1 MYLEHFGLKES
12 PFRLSPDPHFL
23 YLSKHHARAKAYL
36 DSTVVLEDGFVI
48 ITGEVGSGK
57 TTLMKCFMESLGEN
71 VIYAHIAQTQLT
83 PVQFLQCVLADFGF
97 KPFKKRKAELLD
109 MLNHFLV
116 DQYSAG
122 NKVLL
127 IVDEAQNLSSQVLE
141 EVRLLSGVETSKDK
155 VLRIILA
162 GQPELNQTLDSDNMR
177 QLVQRARLRFH
188 LGPLSERET
197 REYVTHRLQI
207 AGAGEHQI
215 FDQEL
220 FPTIFRFSGGIPRL
234 INTLC
239 DTAMLCAF
247 AEEKDTVGSSD
258 LTAAIEELGWS
269 EYAATTNSF
278 AMPDMSR
285 INDPSADEI
294 IGTLFVHDEES
305 GQESEADLRCGR
317 VILGRTSDNE
327 IQLDSKY
334 ISRHHAQIV
343 SNLRESYVEDLNST
357 NGIFFGN
364 RRVKRRTLKDG
375 DEFWMGK
382 HRLTFLRND
391 GDVKLEDLKDNVE
404 ELEDDIEDLD
414 DELEELNDEFED
426 LDDEEDGRQD

>member
-1 MYLEHFGLKES
+1 MYLEYFGLEEA

-141 EVRLLSGVETSKDK
+141 EVRLLSGVETSKEK

-162 GQPELNQTLDSDNMR
+162 GQPELNQTLDADNMR

-188 LGPLSERET
+188 LGPLSEIET
-197 REYVTHRLQI
+197 REYISHRLQI
-207 AGAGEHQI
+207 AGAGERQI
-215 FDQEL
+215 FDQETL
-220 FPTIFRFSGGIPRL
+220 STIFRFSGGIPRL
-234 INTLC
+234 VNTLC

-247 AEEKDTVGSSD
+247 AEEKNTVGSRD

-269 EYAATTNSF
+269 EYAATTSSF
-278 AMPDMSR
+278 AIPDMSR
-285 INDPSADEI
+285 VADSSTEEV

-382 HRLTFLRND
+382 HRLTFLATR
-391 GDVKLEDLKDNVE
+391 GDTRLEQLREVQEDE
-404 ELEDDIEDLD
+404 ELDDQD
-414 DELEELNDEFED
+414 DENDEQED
-426 LDDEEDGRQD
+426 

>member
-1 MYLEHFGLKES
+1 MYLEHFGLEEA

-57 TTLMKCFMESLGEN
+57 TTLMKCFMESLGEQ

-109 MLNHFLV
+109 MLNHFLI

-127 IVDEAQNLSSQVLE
+127 IVDEAQNLSRHVLE
-141 EVRLLSGVETSKDK
+141 EIRLLSGVETSKDK

-188 LGPLSERET
+188 LGPLSEKET
-197 REYVTHRLQI
+197 REYISHRLQV
-207 AGAGEHQI
+207 AGAGDREI
-215 FDQEL
+215 FDQDI
-220 FPTIFRFSGGIPRL
+220 FSTIFRFSGGIPRL
-234 INTLC
+234 VNTLC

-278 AMPDMSR
+278 AIPDMNR
-285 INDPSADEI
+285 FADANTDEV
-294 IGTLFVHDEES
+294 IGTLFVQDEET
-305 GQESEADLRCGR
+305 GEETETDLRCGR
-317 VILGRTSDNE
+317 VILGRTSDND

-334 ISRHHAQIV
+334 ISRHHAQII
-343 SNLRESYVEDLNST
+343 SSLKGSYVEDLNST

-382 HRLTFLRND
+382 HRLTFLCNND
-391 GDVKLEDLKDNVE
+391 DVKL
-404 ELEDDIEDLD
+404 DD
-414 DELEELNDEFED
+414 
-426 LDDEEDGRQD
+426 

>member
-294 IGTLFVHDEES
+294 IGTLFVLILVAGFPADALFAGDTLFMPDSGTARCDFPGGDARRLYRSIQRLFRLPDATRVFVCHDYQPNGRS
-305 GQESEADLRCGR
+305 LQYVAPIKTRACKAAPKGPFNLSASVGFVGHPIHSTLIRVDL
-317 VILGRTSDNE
+317 T
-327 IQLDSKY
+327 
-334 ISRHHAQIV
+334 
-343 SNLRESYVEDLNST
+343 
-357 NGIFFGN
+357 
-364 RRVKRRTLKDG
+364 
-375 DEFWMGK
+375 
-382 HRLTFLRND
+382 
-391 GDVKLEDLKDNVE
+391 
-404 ELEDDIEDLD
+404 
-414 DELEELNDEFED
+414 
-426 LDDEEDGRQD
+426 

>member
-1 MYLEHFGLKES
+1 MYLENFGLQES

-57 TTLMKCFMESLGEN
+57 TTLMKCFMESLGEH

-97 KPFKKRKAELLD
+97 KPFKMRKAELLD

-127 IVDEAQNLSSQVLE
+127 IVDEAQNLSSHVLE
-141 EVRLLSGVETSKDK
+141 EIRLLSGVETSKDK

-188 LGPLSERET
+188 LGPLSEKET
-197 REYVTHRLQI
+197 QEYISHRLQV
-207 AGAGEHQI
+207 AGAGDREI

-220 FPTIFRFSGGIPRL
+220 IPTIFRFSGGIPRL
-234 INTLC
+234 VNTLC

-247 AEEKDTVGSSD
+247 AEEKDTVGLND

-278 AMPDMSR
+278 AVPDMNR
-285 INDPSADEI
+285 INNAGADEVV
-294 IGTLFVHDEES
+294 GTLFVHDEET
-305 GQESEADLRCGR
+305 GQESEANLHCGR
-317 VILGRTSDNE
+317 AILGRTSDND

-334 ISRHHAQIV
+334 ISRHHAQII
-343 SNLRESYVEDLNST
+343 SNLTQSYVEDLNST

-382 HRLTFLRND
+382 HRLTFMCN
-391 GDVKLEDLKDNVE
+391 GDDAKLEDMEDGVE
-404 ELEDDIEDLD
+404 ELGDLD
-414 DELEELNDEFED
+414 ENEIDKQED
-426 LDDEEDGRQD
+426 

>member
-1 MYLEHFGLKES
+1 MYLENFGLQES

-97 KPFKKRKAELLD
+97 KPFKMRKAELLD

-116 DQYSAG
+116 EQYSAG

-127 IVDEAQNLSSQVLE
+127 IVDEAQNLSSHVLE
-141 EVRLLSGVETSKDK
+141 EIRLLSGVETSKDK

-188 LGPLSERET
+188 LGPLSEKET
-197 REYVTHRLQI
+197 HEYISHRLQV
-207 AGAGEHQI
+207 AGAGDREI

-220 FPTIFRFSGGIPRL
+220 IPTIFRFSGGIPRL
-234 INTLC
+234 VNTLC

-247 AEEKDTVGSSD
+247 AEGKDRVGSSD

-278 AMPDMSR
+278 AVPDMGQ
-285 INDPSADEI
+285 INEASADEVV
-294 IGTLFVHDEES
+294 GTLFVHDEET
-305 GQESEADLRCGR
+305 GQESDVNLHRGR
-317 VILGRTSDNE
+317 VILGRTSDND

-334 ISRHHAQIV
+334 ISRHHAQII
-343 SNLRESYVEDLNST
+343 SNLKHSYIEDLNST

-364 RRVKRRTLKDG
+364 RRVKRHKLKDG

-382 HRLTFLRND
+382 HRLTFMCNTD
-391 GDVKLEDLKDNVE
+391 DAKLEDLEDGVE
-404 ELEDDIEDLD
+404 ELVEP
-414 DELEELNDEFED
+414 DENQTDEQKD
-426 LDDEEDGRQD
+426 

>member
-1 MYLEHFGLKES
+1 MYLEHFGLEEA

-71 VIYAHIAQTQLT
+71 IIYAHIAQTQLT
-83 PVQFLQCVLADFGF
+83 PVQFLQGVLADFGF

-127 IVDEAQNLSSQVLE
+127 IVDEAQNLSRHVLE
-141 EVRLLSGVETSKDK
+141 EIRLLSGIETSKDK

-188 LGPLSERET
+188 LGPLSEQET
-197 REYVTHRLQI
+197 RDYITHRLQI
-207 AGAGEHQI
+207 AGAGEQQI
-215 FDQEL
+215 FDPEI

-234 INTLC
+234 VNTLC

-247 AEEKDTVGSSD
+247 AEEKTTVAMAD
-258 LTAAIEELGWS
+258 LRAAIEELDWT

-278 AMPDMSR
+278 ALPPIKQEDDTNS
-285 INDPSADEI
+285 DEPV
-294 IGTLFVHDEES
+294 GTLFVHDEES
-305 GQESEADLRCGR
+305 GEESEVELRCGR

-343 SNLRESYVEDLNST
+343 STRRETYVEDLNST

-364 RRVKRRTLKDG
+364 RRVKRRTLRDG

-382 HRLTFLRND
+382 HKLTFLATTT
-391 GDVKLEDLKDNVE
+391 GPELVE
-404 ELEDDIEDLD
+404 ADDLD
-414 DELEELNDEFED
+414 DSVELRED
-426 LDDEEDGRQD
+426 